1 MHLFSAHRAL
11 IVAAIG
17 VGVAFAWY
25 SASRYAESGRWFLLL
40 FVVAGTGAAAAFAA
54 YLRWFQRKTRRLR
67 GRMR

>member
-11 IVAAIG
+11 IVAAVA
-17 VGVAFAWY
+17 VGIAFASY
-25 SASRYAESGRWFLLL
+25 SASLYAESGRGFLLL
-40 FVVAGTGAAAAFAA
+40 FVAGGMGAAGAFVA